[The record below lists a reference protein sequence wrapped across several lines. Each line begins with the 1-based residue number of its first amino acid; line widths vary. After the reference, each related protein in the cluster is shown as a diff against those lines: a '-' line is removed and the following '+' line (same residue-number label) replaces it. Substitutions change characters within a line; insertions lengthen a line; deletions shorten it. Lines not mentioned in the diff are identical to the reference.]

1 MPYTFYLDKP
11 GDMLATFEKLK
22 SKLAATGGKLTGNEK
37 EGFISADGV
46 EGNYTVEAD
55 TIKITV
61 TITFNINLLIYASPF
76 LRQGFP
82 PVTFRRKVEII
93 FVLLTLFGGEIMK
106 VKFGFVSF
114 QPFGGGF
121 CYTAYGYTVL

>member
-1 MPYTFYLDKP
+1 MPHTFYLDKP
-11 GDMLATFEKLK
+11 GDVLATFEKLK

-61 TITFNINLLIYASPF
+61 TKKPLPLIPNA
-76 LRQGFP
+76 L
-82 PVTFRRKVEII
+82 VEKQIRGI
-93 FVLLTLFGGEIMK
+93 FQELIL
-106 VKFGFVSF
+106 
-114 QPFGGGF
+114 
-121 CYTAYGYTVL
+121 